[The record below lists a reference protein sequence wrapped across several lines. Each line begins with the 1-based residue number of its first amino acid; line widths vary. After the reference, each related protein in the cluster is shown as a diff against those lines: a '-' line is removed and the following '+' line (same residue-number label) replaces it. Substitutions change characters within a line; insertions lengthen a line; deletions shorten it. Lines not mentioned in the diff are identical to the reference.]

1 MPPTNTMNCKHT
13 STTSRP
19 QTQAW
24 MCVCADCRARNVRN
38 IALSKRLKRKFVPET
53 PEERAVKMRAM
64 RERILKWKA
73 SKA

>member
-1 MPPTNTMNCKHT
+1 MNSKHT

-24 MCVCADCRARNVRN
+24 RCVCADCRARHVRN
-38 IALSKRLKRKFVPET
+38 ADLAKRPKRKVVPET
-53 PEERAVKMRAM
+53 PHERSAKMRAM
-64 RERILKWKA
+64 RERIRRGKA

>member
-1 MPPTNTMNCKHT
+1 MNSQHT

-19 QTQAW
+19 QTQTW
-24 MCVCADCRARNVRN
+24 RCVCAECRARHVRN
-38 IALSKRLKRKFVPET
+38 ADLEQRLKRKFVPET

-64 RERILKWKA
+64 RERVLKWKA